1 MLKSLKKVMV
11 GMLGATFLIS
21 ALAPV
26 SAAPTMLSAPAVA
39 NENLQQVR
47 DHRWGGG
54 DRHWG
59 GHRPGYRPGW
69 QGRPGYWNGHRG
81 YRYYRH
87 AIAATAMAGG
97 IRWQLSEPVRSLAAL
112 LLPRHRR
119 RLPFIRRQPIVTAT
133 PIFSGAITAISPTGL
148 RTTRSSLIMAPAS
161 SAIRPTD

>member
-26 SAAPTMLSAPAVA
+26 SAAPTCFLLRLWPMKICNRSAIIAGVVATGIGAGIVRVIVPA
-39 NENLQQVR
+39 
-47 DHRWGGG
+47 
-54 DRHWG
+54 
-59 GHRPGYRPGW
+59 
-69 QGRPGYWNGHRG
+69 GRAVPVTGMAIAVIVITAM
-81 YRYYRH
+81 

>member
-1 MLKSLKKVMV
+1 MV

-26 SAAPTMLSAPAVA
+26 SAAPTMLSARLWPMKICNRSAIIAGVVA
-39 NENLQQVR
+39 TGIGAGIVR
-47 DHRWGGG
+47 S
-54 DRHWG
+54 
-59 GHRPGYRPGW
+59 YRPGW
-69 QGRPGYWNGHRG
+69 QGRPVTGMAIAVIVITAM
-81 YRYYRH
+81 
-87 AIAATAMAGG
+87 AIAATAIAGG